1 MPNKTGTTG
10 ALRRQ
15 VFRALVATFVVFYVV
30 ALMGVTMQ
38 SCQVRQQVR
47 ELRQEVAELQARNKE
62 LADELEYV
70 RSAEYAEKVARE
82 ELKWSREGE
91 RVFVPVPVVVT
102 PVPTVTPTPAAA
114 PLPAMDIGSHWGEW
128 IRFFLRRGADQPAP

>member
-10 ALRRQ
+10 TLRRQ
-15 VFRALVATFVVFYVV
+15 LFRALVATFVVFYVV

-91 RVFVPVPVVVT
+91 RVFVPVPAAAT
-102 PVPTVTPTPAAA
+102 PVATVTPTPAAA
-114 PLPAMDIGSHWGEW
+114 PLPAMDTGSHWGER
-128 IRFFLRRGADQPAP
+128 IRFFLRHGADQPAP